1 MADADLLVVGG
12 GPAGV
17 AAALRARELGARVVL
32 FEQEHVGGT
41 CLHRGCVP
49 TVGTLELASRRRAL
63 TEGAAWGL
71 PVPDSG
77 PDFGLARRRVEDVVD
92 RVHSGTAFYL
102 EQFGVEVVKGPAR
115 PLPGCAVEV
124 MTGGGRLDRF
134 TGRGVVVATG
144 AAFVLPEVPGIDLP
158 GVWTTD
164 HCLALAEAP
173 RRLAVYGGGFI
184 GVEWAQFYQAF
195 GAQVSVLEPGPQ
207 LLPGE
212 DPEVAGALQ
221 FLLTEAG
228 IGVRTGWELVRLEA
242 APDSTLAAV
251 GRDGAVVADRFLVSD
266 CRQPRTRDLG
276 ALGLGLRGGAVLTDR
291 RQATTVPGVFA
302 AGDVTGG
309 WMLSNFARAQGTV
322 AAENALGFDRQF
334 DPRLVPR
341 VYHTRPE
348 VGAVGLTEP
357 EARAAG
363 LDVVVGRADLGL
375 NARALTLGQS
385 LGFAKVVASR
395 PHGRLLGVHL
405 IGPLATE
412 AISAA
417 AVALKLEALAEDL
430 AGLDLGH
437 PTVGEA
443 LVEAARDALAQLR

>member
-32 FEQEHVGGT
+32 FEQERVGGA

-49 TVGTLELASRRRAL
+49 TVVGLELANVRRTAR
-63 TEGAAWGL
+63 EGAAWGL
-71 PVPDSG
+71 PVPEGS
-77 PDFGLARRRVEDVVD
+77 PDFGAARRRLEEVVD

-102 EQFGVEVVKGPAR
+102 EQVGVQVIKGSAR
-115 PLPGCAVEV
+115 PVPGCAVEV
-124 MTGGGRLDRF
+124 MTGGGRPDRF
-134 TGRGVVVATG
+134 TGRRVVVATG
-144 AAFVLPEVPGIDLP
+144 AAFVLPEIAGIDLP

-164 HCLALAEAP
+164 HCLGLAEMP

-184 GVEWAQFYQAF
+184 GVEWAQFYHAF
-195 GAQVSVLEPGPQ
+195 GAQVSILEPGPQ

-212 DPEVAGALQ
+212 DPEIAGALQ
-221 FLLTEAG
+221 FLLSESG
-228 IGVRTGWELVRLEA
+228 IEVRTGWELVRLEA
-242 APDSTLAAV
+242 APDNTLAAV
-251 GRDGAVVADRFLVSD
+251 GRDEAVLADRFLVSD

-309 WMLSNFARAQGTV
+309 WMLSNFARAQGAV
-322 AAENALGFDRQF
+322 AAENALGFDREF
-334 DPRLVPR
+334 DPRPLPR
-341 VYHTRPE
+341 NYHTRPE

-395 PHGRLLGVHL
+395 PHGRVLGVQL
-405 IGPLATE
+405 LGPLATE

-417 AVALKLEALAEDL
+417 AVALKLEALVEDL

-437 PTVGEA
+437 PTVAEA

>member
-17 AAALRARELGARVVL
+17 AAALRARELGARVIL
-32 FEQEHVGGT
+32 FERERLGGT

-49 TVGTLELASRRRAL
+49 TVAGLELANRHRTAA
-63 TEGAAWGL
+63 EGQAWGL
-71 PVPDSG
+71 AAAAGSPDLA
-77 PDFGLARRRVEDVVD
+77 LARRRLDEIVD
-92 RVHSGTAFYL
+92 RVYSGTRFYL
-102 EQFGVEVVKGPAR
+102 EQVGVQVVEGEAR
-115 PLPGCAVEV
+115 LRPGCTVEV
-124 MTGGGRLDRF
+124 MAERF
-134 TGRGVVVATG
+134 SGRGVVLAPG

-164 HCLALAEAP
+164 HCLALAEVP
-173 RRLAVYGGGFI
+173 GTLAVYGGGFI
-184 GVEWAQFYQAF
+184 GIEWGQFYQAF
-195 GAQVSVLEPGPQ
+195 GSRVTILEPGSQ

-212 DPEVAGALQ
+212 DPEVAEALQ
-221 FLLTEAG
+221 FLLGETG
-228 IGVRTGWELVRLEA
+228 IGVQTGWELVRLEPA
-242 APDSTLAAV
+242 GDGLVAV
-251 GRDGAVVADRFLVSD
+251 GRDGAVRADRFLVSD
-266 CRQPRTRDLG
+266 CRRPRTRDL
-276 ALGLGLRGGAVLTDR
+276 ADLGVEVADGAVRTDG
-291 RQATTVPGVFA
+291 RQATAVPGVFA

-309 WMLSNFARAQGTV
+309 RMLSDFARAQGAV

-334 DPRLVPR
+334 DPRPVPR

-363 LDVVVGRADLGL
+363 LDVVVGRADLGF

-385 LGFAKVVASR
+385 LGFAKVIAAR
-395 PHGRLLGVHL
+395 PHGRLVGVH
-405 IGPLATE
+405 IVGPLATE

-417 AVALKLEALAEDL
+417 ALALRLEALAEDL

-437 PTVGEA
+437 PTVAEV
-443 LVEAARDALAQLR
+443 LVEAARDALGQLR